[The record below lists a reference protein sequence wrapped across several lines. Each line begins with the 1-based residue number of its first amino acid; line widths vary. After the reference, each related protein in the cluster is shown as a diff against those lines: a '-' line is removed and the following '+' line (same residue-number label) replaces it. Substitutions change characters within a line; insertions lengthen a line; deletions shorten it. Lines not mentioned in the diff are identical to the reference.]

1 LVKIGYQAM
10 GDYIFVED
18 LVADGN
24 PTSVNWRIPRAGRSG
39 QCITNLGKGAPAFC
53 NKNFPEHTTI
63 VFTDNPAGLKL
74 QTTT

>member
-1 LVKIGYQAM
+1 M

-24 PTSVNWRIPRAGRSG
+24 PVSVNWRIPSAGRSG
-39 QCITNLGKGAPAFC
+39 QCITSLGKGASAFC

-63 VFTDNPAGLKL
+63 VFTDNSASLKL